1 MLKIVNRF
9 AARKG
14 ISLLCLLGLLFSF
27 PGFVISEGTLSVQ
40 TVQPEVK
47 KENQW
52 EDKFHQQVQGWI
64 KQISARESS
73 FKTWETAKWE
83 SYPFG
88 PGSKQWIVLIL
99 DKGEEIGYLII
110 GEEENGEL
118 LLIEYGKNEDAI
130 LSRVSERED
139 LAGNGFIY
147 SGLLWA
153 KNEKNVIVDLITN
166 EAYEHVPI
174 ESLTPYWLG
183 EKVEKLQLNQKV
195 AIDVEKEPIL
205 FYSQLT
211 TTKDKETTLFD
222 ASQSYFFQTELLPQ
236 VTALYN
242 VLGIHYWDWNPATK
256 EHTGLFVGLSDEGV
270 RFLSLQYLNH
280 IGHFSEVP

>member
-1 MLKIVNRF
+1 MLKIVDRITVK
-9 AARKG
+9 KG
-14 ISLLCLLGLLFSF
+14 ISLLCLFGLLFSF
-27 PGFVISEGTLSVQ
+27 PGFVISEGALSIE
-40 TVQPEVK
+40 TIEHEVK
-47 KENQW
+47 QRVQW
-52 EDKFHQQVQGWI
+52 EDKFHLQVQGWI

-118 LLIEYGKNEDAI
+118 LLIEYGRNEDAV
-130 LSRVSERED
+130 LSSVSERDD
-139 LAGNGFIY
+139 LAGNDFIY

-174 ESLTPYWLG
+174 ELLTPYWLG
-183 EKVEKLQLNQKV
+183 EKVEKLQLKQKL

-211 TTKDKETTLFD
+211 TTQVKEAAQFD
-222 ASQSYFFQTELLPQ
+222 ASKSYFFQTELLPQ

-242 VLGIHYWDWNPATK
+242 VLGVHYWDWNPVTK
-256 EHTGLFVGLSDEGV
+256 EPTGLFVGLSDEGV